1 MSSNTKLTHWK
12 KFYNNTYLGTW
23 SLPDG
28 KDIILTMTKV
38 VREDVVGQG
47 GRKEQLPVLYF
58 QEVDKGL
65 VLNKTNGK
73 TIEKLYTP
81 YVENWNGKRIQI
93 FAKND
98 IKIGNGRNAETTDG
112 LRVRPMVPANLQE
125 SEKVAIKKQ
134 IIAALENY
142 TQPDK
147 SDIVSELK
155 AKKAAKE
162 DSITYLKNRLE
173 YVKANAPLEVEA

>member
-1 MSSNTKLTHWK
+1 MSVQKLTHWK

-28 KDIILTMTKV
+28 KDIILTITKV

-58 QEVDKGL
+58 KEADKGL

-73 TIEKLYTP
+73 TIEKLYSP
-81 YVENWNGKRIQI
+81 FVENWTGKRIQL

-112 LRVRPMVPANLQE
+112 LRIRPMIPANVGE
-125 SEKVAIKKQ
+125 SQKVAIKKQ
-134 IIAALENY
+134 IIEALESY

-147 SDIVSELK
+147 EDIIKELK
-155 AKKAAKE
+155 AKKLAKE
-162 DSITYLKNRLE
+162 DTIEYLNNQLKLVQSNG
-173 YVKANAPLEVEA
+173 KIAA